1 VIGEPDP
8 GPGNPFAWLLNAALM
23 LLGAAI
29 ALSLALQLLA
39 DIWMWL
45 VGIAVLVGLV
55 LGAVQLHRRRSTK
68 W

>member
-1 VIGEPDP
+1 
-8 GPGNPFAWLLNAALM
+8 M

-29 ALSLALQLLA
+29 ALTLALQLLA
-39 DIWMWL
+39 QIWMWL

-55 LGAVQLHRRRSTK
+55 IGAVHLRRRRSMK